1 MLAHANR
8 NDTEKSQ
15 SLPSR
20 RDRLIFVINIFFNY
34 IFFCAEVTIVRHRIA
49 FFFLI
54 SAIGALY
61 VWHHPKAPETPAMW
75 LRLALYSVVAAVL
88 WFGLTRLGAH
98 FMFIDEPPASRAF
111 DLVVTVIIAPG
122 LTITSAVGWIRALA
136 LQLLSRT

>member
-1 MLAHANR
+1 MQTEMTQKNR
-8 NDTEKSQ
+8 NLYLVDAIG
-15 SLPSR
+15 LFLL
-20 RDRLIFVINIFFNY
+20 LIFFLTISFFAPKLRLSG
-34 IFFCAEVTIVRHRIA
+34 IEWP